1 MEQVHERSNIKNLF
15 APSVMAIPA
24 TLQASVQQA
33 ERSTNSTELESIA
46 AFESHQTLAVE
57 TISLPTKQPRRY
69 FDPTKMEQLV
79 ESVRKHGVLENLIVR
94 PLLNTPHQYELV
106 IGERRYRAAI
116 VAGLTEVP
124 AVIHCLN
131 DDQALSLALI
141 ENLQR
146 EDLSPIEET
155 EGVLELLSLR
165 LQLPMKE
172 SIALLYRLQHEK
184 KGQTAHNVIGSHQ
197 VEQVEAVFAELG
209 KFTWDSFVSNRLPLL
224 RLPEEIL
231 LLVRAGKLAYT
242 KAQAIAR
249 VKDKG
254 FQKSLLDETLAQD
267 LSLGQIR
274 QRIHKD
280 LRVTPPEVTVPKDLL
295 GQTYQRIQ
303 ASKAWSD
310 PQKRARVKE
319 LLRELSALLE
329 S

>member
-1 MEQVHERSNIKNLF
+1 MPLAELLTSERLQESVASSVHQ
-15 APSVMAIPA
+15 SV
-24 TLQASVQQA
+24 
-33 ERSTNSTELESIA
+33 
-46 AFESHQTLAVE
+46 AVE
-57 TISLPTKQPRRY
+57 AICLPAQQPRRY
-69 FDPTKMEQLV
+69 FDPAKMAQLI
-79 ESVRKHGVLENLIVR
+79 ESVKRHGLLENLTVR
-94 PLLNTPHQYELV
+94 PVATQPLQYELV
-106 IGERRYRAAI
+106 TGERRYRAAI
-116 VAGLTEVP
+116 AVGLRAVP
-124 AVIHCLN
+124 VVVRALN
-131 DDQALSLALI
+131 DAQALSLALI

-172 SIALLYRLQHEK
+172 TTALLYRLQHEK

-254 FQKSLLDETLAQD
+254 FQKILLDETLAQD

-280 LRVTPPEVTVPKDLL
+280 LRVIPSEVTVPKDLL

-303 ASKAWSD
+303 ASKAWSE
-310 PQKRARVKE
+310 PQKRTRVKE
-319 LLRELSALLE
+319 LLRELSVLLE